1 MQRTASGS
9 ELDRGVVFNMKE
21 DTCWKDMGDNTP
33 NQLSDLVMLFEDPS
47 EFGQMLAFLTPGES
61 NPRQSSL
68 LMLWKDIYMRDD
80 VRFFPS
86 IKYILWLLLV
96 QEHRKSK
103 ITPTPRPEQ
112 WLKSMLKTSLLTSP
126 TALKGLPLSELVK
139 LPARLQLNH
148 WYILGW
154 R

>member
-1 MQRTASGS
+1 
-9 ELDRGVVFNMKE
+9 
-21 DTCWKDMGDNTP
+21 MGDNTP

-86 IKYILWLLLV
+86 IKYIL
-96 QEHRKSK
+96 
-103 ITPTPRPEQ
+103 
-112 WLKSMLKTSLLTSP
+112 
-126 TALKGLPLSELVK
+126 
-139 LPARLQLNH
+139 
-148 WYILGW
+148 
-154 R
+154 